1 MILSPLLWA
10 SLQWNCNILIMIKF
24 IVKFDKVNWQ
34 IYFGYCLASPCGFSI
49 ISIRK
54 KLSYFINLLSA
65 KKKTKTISYTLAQKT
80 ITFLLCPCMPH
91 RKQGCHFEKD
101 GSVQSLVM
109 WPGQPHLKHP
119 RWWQVQWR
127 CPMKPHRIHIFSC
140 HWNKKNVS
148 DKQMN
153 KIHEHIVNLDKLL
166 SISICKLHMPVNI
179 IVMCFALYSWHECH
193 QSLQFEPN

>member
-1 MILSPLLWA
+1 ML
-10 SLQWNCNILIMIKF
+10 
-24 IVKFDKVNWQ
+24 KFDKVNWQ
-34 IYFGYCLASPCGFSI
+34 IYFSYCLASPCEFSLYQLG
-49 ISIRK
+49 K

-65 KKKTKTISYTLAQKT
+65 KKTISYKLAQKT

-166 SISICKLHMPVNI
+166 STNICKVHMPVNI
-179 IVMCFALYSWHECH
+179 MTFSICNVLCTIQLTWMSSISTIWTKLNNISILF
-193 QSLQFEPN
+193 